1 LVKIIDVVRNQRRAQ
16 NFPMTLI
23 RITGSQLHAARVLVG
38 LSREEVAE
46 RAGLCRHSI
55 RSWENSSHAIP
66 GAMYSHLCRVV
77 DVLEGS
83 GARFSGDGVSALSGD
98 SPDYLMEAVPPSIN
112 SNDSKALHLAARSVT
127 SAYATRA

>member
-1 LVKIIDVVRNQRRAQ
+1 
-16 NFPMTLI
+16 M
-23 RITGSQLHAARVLVG
+23 LVG

-77 DVLEGS
+77 DVLERE

-98 SPDYLMEAVPPSIN
+98 SPDYLMEAVPPPSTP
-112 SNDSKALHLAARSVT
+112 NDSKGLHLAARARHAGVSHARHEHEQEPQ
-127 SAYATRA
+127 SARVIQWFAARLPSDKHFRSFSAR